1 MEINLDMSNLIFLV
15 FPDLPFYSEEDSLK
29 GLQIKQSQWGVNGD
43 GSPIAHRTVPI
54 DSYFW

>member
-43 GSPIAHRTVPI
+43 GSPIAHRSVPF
-54 DSYFW
+54 DS